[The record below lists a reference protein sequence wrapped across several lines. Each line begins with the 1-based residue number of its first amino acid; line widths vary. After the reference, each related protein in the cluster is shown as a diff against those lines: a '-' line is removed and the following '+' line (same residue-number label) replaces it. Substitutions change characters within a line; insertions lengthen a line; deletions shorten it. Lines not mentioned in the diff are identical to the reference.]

1 MNFPRRDICR
11 IIAARLLYTTLVAG
25 CYSLDFCRKHSVTER
40 WVAFITNKWGP
51 ESVKLA
57 RVVGVVCFAVVFLSV
72 VAVSGW
78 CAATPTITLSVDAT
92 HAPRKIFHAS
102 LEIPATP
109 GDLTLYYPKWI
120 PGEHAPDGPVV
131 DLAGLK
137 FSANGQTLKW
147 RRDLLDGFTLH
158 VDIPAGVTEISA
170 ELDFLSP
177 ATFESGFSAGSS
189 ATDKLAIISWNQ
201 VLLYPKGWKSDDLTY
216 VASLKLPANWK
227 FATSLPIASTNG
239 GNPNNAQS
247 NTETQIT
254 FQPASLTTLIDSP
267 VLTGEYLKIV
277 PLAQDPPTEMDIAAD
292 SAAALDAPQFV
303 WDHYKSLVEQ
313 AQKLFGAHHYRDYH
327 FLYTL
332 SDHVAHFGLEHHES
346 DDSRV
351 EERGLIDEGMRRL
364 TAGLLPHEYVHSWNG
379 KFRRP
384 ADLATPDYEQPM
396 QDDLLWV
403 YEGLTNYLGFV
414 LTARSG
420 LLSAELDRD
429 DLALTAAALDH
440 TTGREWRNLQDT
452 ADAAPEL
459 YFAPEAWEKY
469 RRSTD
474 FYDEGTL
481 DWLWADVIIRQQSK
495 GKKSLDDFCKLFHGA
510 PSTGPM
516 VKPYTFEDVVNAL
529 NQVVSYDWRGF
540 WTERL
545 TNHGPGAPLGG
556 IEGSGWKVAY
566 DDTPSDLLNSEM
578 SAYHSASATYSLGL
592 VLREDGMIVDTIE
605 GMSAARAG
613 IGPGMK
619 LIAVNGR
626 SFTSE
631 ALRDGEVLR
640 DALRAST
647 TSSAPIELLIEN
659 ADYYQTFKIDYHGG
673 EKYPHLVRDESKPD
687 LLTEILKEK

>member
-1 MNFPRRDICR
+1 M
-11 IIAARLLYTTLVAG
+11 
-25 CYSLDFCRKHSVTER
+25 
-40 WVAFITNKWGP
+40 
-51 ESVKLA
+51 KLA
-57 RVVGVVCFAVVFLSV
+57 RVLGVACLAVVYPAIT
-72 VAVSGW
+72 AVSGW
-78 CAATPTITLSVDAT
+78 CATGPTITLSVDAT
-92 HAPRKIFHAS
+92 NAPRKIFHAS
-102 LEIPATP
+102 LKIPASP

-137 FSANGQTLKW
+137 FSAGGQILKW

-158 VDIPAGVTEISA
+158 VEVPAGVTEISA

-177 ATFESGFSAGSS
+177 ATFESGFTGGSS

-227 FATSLPIASTNG
+227 FGTSLPIASTT
-239 GNPNNAQS
+239 GNQPNS
-247 NTETQIT
+247 ETQIT
-254 FQPASLTTLIDSP
+254 FQPISLTLLVDSP
-267 VLTGEYLKIV
+267 VIAGEYLKIV

-292 SAAALDAPQFV
+292 SAAALEPPQYV
-303 WDHYKSLVEQ
+303 WDHYKNLVEQ

-351 EERGLIDEGMRRL
+351 EERGLVDEAERKL
-364 TAGLLPHEYVHSWNG
+364 SASLLPHEYVHSWNG

-384 ADLATPDYEQPM
+384 ADLATPDYQQPM

-429 DLALTAAALDH
+429 DLARTAAALDH
-440 TTGREWRNLQDT
+440 TPGREWRNLQDT
-452 ADAAPEL
+452 ADAAPQL
-459 YFAPEAWEKY
+459 YFSPEAWRTY
-469 RRSTD
+469 RRSVD
-474 FYDEGTL
+474 FYDEDTL
-481 DWLWADVIIRQQSK
+481 NWLWADVILRQQSK

-510 PSTGPM
+510 PSTGAM
-516 VKPYTFEDVVNAL
+516 VKPYTFDDVVNTL
-529 NQVVSYDWRGF
+529 NQVVTYDWRGF

-545 TNHGPGAPLGG
+545 TNHRPGAPLGG
-556 IEGSGWKVAY
+556 IEGSGWKVVY
-566 DDTPSDLLNSEM
+566 DDTPSEMQSSSM
-578 SAYHSASATYSLGL
+578 SAYHSASAAYSLGL
-592 VLREDGMIVDTIE
+592 ELRDDGMITDTVE
-605 GMSAARAG
+605 GMPAARAG

-626 SFTSE
+626 RFSSDG
-631 ALRDGEVLR
+631 LRDGQVLR
-640 DALRAST
+640 DALKAGT
-647 TSSAPIELLIEN
+647 TSSAPLELLIEN
-659 ADYYQTFKIDYHGG
+659 SDYYQAYKIDYHGG
-673 EKYPHLVRDESKPD
+673 EKFPHLVRDESKPD
-687 LLTEILKEK
+687 LLSEILKAK

>member
-1 MNFPRRDICR
+1 M
-11 IIAARLLYTTLVAG
+11 
-25 CYSLDFCRKHSVTER
+25 
-40 WVAFITNKWGP
+40 
-51 ESVKLA
+51 KLS
-57 RVVGVVCFAVVFLSV
+57 RVLGVVCVLLFSLS
-72 VAVSGW
+72 SW
-78 CAATPTITLSVDAT
+78 SATPPTVTLFVDAT
-92 HAPRKIFHAS
+92 STPRKIFHAK
-102 LEIPATP
+102 LKIPASA

-120 PGEHAPDGPVV
+120 PGEHAPDGPVI

-137 FSANGQTLKW
+137 FAAGGKTLKW
-147 RRDLLDGFTLH
+147 RRDLLDGFTIH
-158 VDIPAGVTEISA
+158 VEVPAGETEVNA

-177 ATFESGFSAGSS
+177 ATFEGGFSAGSS
-189 ATDKLAIISWNQ
+189 ATDKMAVISWNQ

-216 VASLKLPANWK
+216 VATLKLPAGWK
-227 FATSLPIASTNG
+227 YGTPLPIAATSLTGQNG
-239 GNPNNAQS
+239 D
-247 NTETQIT
+247 TQII
-254 FQPASLTTLIDSP
+254 FQPTSLTTLVDSP
-267 VLTGEYLKIV
+267 VITGEFLKV
-277 PLAQDPPTEMDIAAD
+277 VKLADDPLVEMDVAAD
-292 SAAALDAPQFV
+292 SAAALEPPQEV

-313 AQKLFGAHHYRDYH
+313 ANKLFGAHHYRDYH
-327 FLYTL
+327 FLYSL

-351 EERGLIDEGMRRL
+351 DERGLVDDSERKL
-364 TAGLLPHEYVHSWNG
+364 EAGLLPHEYVHSWNG
-379 KFRRP
+379 KYRRP

-403 YEGLTNYLGFV
+403 YEGLTNYLGSV

-420 LLSAELDRD
+420 LLTPEQARD
-429 DLALTAAALDH
+429 DLSMTAATLDH
-440 TTGREWRNLQDT
+440 TPGREWRNLQDT

-459 YFAPEAWEKY
+459 YFSPQAWESW

-516 VKPYTFEDVVNAL
+516 VKTYTFDDVVNGL

-556 IEGSGWKVAY
+556 IEGSGWKVVY
-566 DDTPSDLLNSEM
+566 NESPSEM
-578 SAYHSASATYSLGL
+578 DRGGEGGGRFIDVAYSIGIN
-592 VLREDGMIVDTIE
+592 VREDGTITDTIE
-605 GMSAARAG
+605 GMPAAQAG

-626 SFTSE
+626 HYSP
-631 ALRDGEVLR
+631 EVLR
-640 DALRAST
+640 DALREGKTST
-647 TSSAPIELLIEN
+647 APLELLVEN
-659 ADYYQTFKIDYHGG
+659 TDYFNTYKLDYHGG
-673 EKYPHLVRDESKPD
+673 ERYPHLVRDDSKPD
-687 LLTEILKEK
+687 LLSEIYKAK